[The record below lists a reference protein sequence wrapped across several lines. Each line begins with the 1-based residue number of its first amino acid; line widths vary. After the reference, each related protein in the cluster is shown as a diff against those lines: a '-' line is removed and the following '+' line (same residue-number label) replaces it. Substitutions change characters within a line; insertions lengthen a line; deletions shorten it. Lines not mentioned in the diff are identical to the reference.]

1 MGGSEPCGG
10 RLKIRAARLINPSHA
25 KLPKM
30 TRPPS
35 EEYRK
40 GLIYAFS
47 CYLLWGLF
55 PLYWFP
61 ITHSGMGA
69 DQILAQRICWSAVFS
84 SAVLLLMRQAGPL
97 LRAVRDRR
105 LLLAFVCSAAAIS
118 VNWLV
123 YLWAITHDHVL
134 DASLGYF
141 IAPLVNVLL
150 GRIFFKEKLGFVQIA
165 AVLLAV
171 TGILWLAVPA
181 GRLPWVSLLLAASFG
196 VYGLLRKLA
205 PLDALSGMTLETLLM
220 LPFALGYLGLKAT
233 QGGLVFGGLGA
244 VPMAVLIGSGA
255 VTVVPLLMF
264 AAAAKRIALGDLGMI
279 QYISPSIQFFLGL
292 TLFGEAFSTQR
303 FAGYLWVWLGVAV
316 YVYGVVRT
324 GKKCNKAV

>member
-205 PLDALSGMTLETLLM
+205 LLDALSGMTLETLLM
-220 LPFALGYLGLKAT
+220 LPFGFGVRRSWRRTHGGADWFGCGNGRPLIDVRGGGQTDCLGRFGHDSVHFT
-233 QGGLVFGGLGA
+233 VDTVFPRA
-244 VPMAVLIGSGA
+244 DPVRRSVQH
-255 VTVVPLLMF
+255 
-264 AAAAKRIALGDLGMI
+264 AAFCRL
-279 QYISPSIQFFLGL
+279 S
-292 TLFGEAFSTQR
+292 
-303 FAGYLWVWLGVAV
+303 LGVA
-316 YVYGVVRT
+316 GRGGLCIRCGSNGEKT
-324 GKKCNKAV
+324 Q

>member
-84 SAVLLLMRQAGPL
+84 SAVLLMMRQAGPL

-181 GRLPWVSLLLAASFG
+181 GRLPWVSLL
-196 VYGLLRKLA
+196 
-205 PLDALSGMTLETLLM
+205 
-220 LPFALGYLGLKAT
+220 
-233 QGGLVFGGLGA
+233 
-244 VPMAVLIGSGA
+244 
-255 VTVVPLLMF
+255 F

-316 YVYGVVRT
+316 YVYGVVRP
-324 GKKCNKAV
+324 GKKRNKAV

>member
-1 MGGSEPCGG
+1 MN
-10 RLKIRAARLINPSHA
+10 R
-25 KLPKM
+25 
-30 TRPPS
+30 TPS

-61 ITHSGMGA
+61 ITQSGMGA

-84 SAVLLLMRQAGPL
+84 VAVLLLMRRAGPL
-97 LRAVRDRR
+97 LKAVCDRR
-105 LLLAFVCSAAAIS
+105 LLLAFACSAAAIS
-118 VNWLV
+118 ANWLV
-123 YLWAITHDHVL
+123 YLWAITHGHVL

-141 IAPLVNVLL
+141 IAPLANVLL
-150 GRIFFKEKLGFVQIA
+150 GRVFFKEKLGIVRIA
-165 AVLLAV
+165 AVLLAL

-196 VYGLLRKLA
+196 VYGLLRKLV

-220 LPFALGYLGLKAT
+220 LPFALGYLGIEAVRC
-233 QGGLVFGGLGA
+233 GLTFGGLDA
-244 VPMAVLIGSGA
+244 LSMAVLVGSGA
-255 VTVVPLLMF
+255 VTVIPLLMF
-264 AAAAKRIALGDLGMI
+264 SAAAKRITLGDLGMI

-292 TLFGEAFSTQR
+292 TLFGEAFSAQR

-316 YVYGVVRT
+316 YAFDVFRT
-324 GKKCNKAV
+324 RRKRNKAV